1 MFQVIIKYRGDVA
14 VLPCATLE
22 EARQVR
28 QSFINWGG
36 LGYDIEIEEI
46 KEK

>member
-1 MFQVIIKYRGDVA
+1 MFQVIIRYQGDVA
-14 VLPCATLE
+14 RLLCTTLE

-36 LGYDIEIEEI
+36 LGYDIEIEQI
-46 KEK
+46 KGK